1 MATASKPRGGSACP
15 AALLVL
21 ALGVAACGPAERS
34 FDWEFV
40 DQMVAERFPNVSHIS
55 TTELASAL
63 SEPNHQVLL
72 LDARTPEEYAIS
84 HLEDA
89 RLVEGL
95 DEAAEIALAA
105 PVDTLVVVYCS
116 VGLRS
121 AAMADQ
127 LQAEGVPDVVNLEG
141 SIFAWANEGR
151 AVYRGDAAVS
161 EVHPYNDS
169 WGALLDKRLWTAR
182 SHLTPSLP

>member
-1 MATASKPRGGSACP
+1 MATASKPRAGAACP
-15 AALLVL
+15 AALLVF
-21 ALGVAACGPAERS
+21 ALGVAACGPAEQS

-40 DQMVAERFPNVSHIS
+40 DQMIAERFPNVSHIS

-72 LDARTPEEYAIS
+72 LDARTQEEYAIS
-84 HLEDA
+84 HLEGA
-89 RLVEGL
+89 RLVENL
-95 DEAAEIALAA
+95 DEATEFARAA
-105 PVDTLVVVYCS
+105 PNGTLVVVYCS

-127 LQAEGVPDVVNLEG
+127 LQAESVLGVVNLEG

-169 WGALLDKRLWTAR
+169 WGELLDKRLWAAR